1 MYILI
6 NNLLLLNHQNVHFD
20 PDLLIYWHCTA
31 TGNWKNSSEPKFR
44 AKKKREEHEIKEHFF
59 AAFVFLDIL
68 GKHFCYTISLYSA
81 INSIILHD
89 ISNARISQ
97 TGMKKL

>member
-6 NNLLLLNHQNVHFD
+6 LIFSFIGIALPQVTGKIVQSQN
-20 PDLLIYWHCTA
+20 
-31 TGNWKNSSEPKFR
+31 SEPK
-44 AKKKREEHEIKEHFF
+44 KREKHEIKEHFF

>member
-44 AKKKREEHEIKEHFF
+44 AKKKEKSMKLRN
-59 AAFVFLDIL
+59 
-68 GKHFCYTISLYSA
+68 ISLLLLFSWTFWGSIFA
-81 INSIILHD
+81 ILSPFIL
-89 ISNARISQ
+89 RL
-97 TGMKKL
+97 TV